1 MDREVYGRRRRT
13 TISYGSTWARR
24 GATMAGVPS
33 TNRRLRASL
42 LAAVAALMLTAA
54 GSLAGPQPVHAGTAD
69 TIEARLLTLINAAR
83 ERRGI
88 EPLRLRGSLVDL
100 AGDRAAKMASTG
112 VLKHPK
118 CLSCVLDSRDISYSG
133 YGETI
138 AWSYPWGSEAA
149 RNLFRIW
156 KNSPP
161 HWAILMSPTLDR
173 IGIGAAKRGSGSN
186 ASTWAAAVL
195 TG

>member
-1 MDREVYGRRRRT
+1 MEV
-13 TISYGSTWARR
+13 
-24 GATMAGVPS
+24 VPP
-33 TNRRLRASL
+33 TNRRLPASL
-42 LAAVAALMLTAA
+42 LAAVAALMLLAA
-54 GSLAGPQPVHAGTAD
+54 GSLVSPQAARAGTAD
-69 TIEARLLTLINAAR
+69 TIEAKLLTLINAAR

-88 EPLRLRGSLVDL
+88 EPLRLRASLVDL

-118 CLSCVLDSRDISYSG
+118 CLPCMLDRRGISYSA

-138 AWSYPWGSEAA
+138 AWSYPWGPEAA

-161 HWAILMSPTLDR
+161 HWGILMSRNLDR
-173 IGIGAAKRGSGSN
+173 IGIGVAKRGTGEHA
-186 ASTWAAAVL
+186 ASWAAAVL